1 MSGIFL
7 TIWPQD
13 DAALDVLP
21 TTKGGWPHITQFYS
35 GSAVPIAE
43 LMKVGQSIL
52 QSSYDTV
59 FQLTPENVGVN
70 SFHESSTGKQRYDVL
85 MNLDADGEKFVN
97 NLRSS
102 HPPAMGLSELFMGR
116 PHITHSIH
124 YSQQEAED
132 AKNKLMKKLPIGV
145 RITGYTID

>member
-21 TTKGGWPHITQFYS
+21 STKGGWPHITQFYS

-85 MNLDADGEKFVN
+85 MNLDADGEKFH
-97 NLRSS
+97 RQSKKFTS
-102 HPPAMGLSELFMGR
+102 ARDGPERTIHGTPAHHPF
-116 PHITHSIH
+116 
-124 YSQQEAED
+124 YS
-132 AKNKLMKKLPIGV
+132 L
-145 RITGYTID
+145 